1 MGLLA
6 ALALPLPLTLTLTL
20 TLAAGACGIPQEK
33 YDRAVAQSKAL
44 HDRLKE
50 CNDGKEALSA
60 RVDKLEGEL
69 AQVKQAFGNQTAN
82 LDKLRALA
90 AKGKRSAAEL
100 ARIKKRM
107 AEEKALNDRLMGQF
121 KDMISAG
128 QLKVV
133 NVDGRLVIKMASRIL
148 FRPGKAKLSRR
159 GRRSLRKL
167 GKILA
172 KVDRHFQVAGHTDN
186 RPATRSKYKDNWE
199 LSAIRAVR
207 VVRLLRKVGVP
218 GKNVSA
224 AAFGPYQPAST
235 NRTRIGRRL
244 NRRIEI
250 TLLPVIPRRAK

>member
-1 MGLLA
+1 MNRTAMGLLV
-6 ALALPLPLTLTLTL
+6 ALALTLT
-20 TLAAGACGIPQEK
+20 AVACGIPQEK

-50 CNDGKEALSA
+50 CNDQKEALSA

-69 AQVKQAFGNQTAN
+69 AQVKQALQTQS
-82 LDKLRALA
+82 ALV

-107 AEEKALNDRLMGQF
+107 AEEKALNERLMGQF

-186 RPATRSKYKDNWE
+186 RPATRSKYEDNWE

-224 AAFGPYQPAST
+224 AAFGPYQPATT